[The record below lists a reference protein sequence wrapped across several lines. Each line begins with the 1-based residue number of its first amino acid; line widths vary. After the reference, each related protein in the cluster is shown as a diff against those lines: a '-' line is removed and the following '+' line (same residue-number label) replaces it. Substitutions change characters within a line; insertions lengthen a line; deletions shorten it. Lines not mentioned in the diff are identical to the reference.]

1 MNVRASRI
9 AACRTTRHHDG
20 VTRRGANASGGVAE
34 QIREPAVVRET
45 LLGRAVREVANQS
58 HSHARARTHD
68 EGPPER
74 AFAGPKGDLEEGLVR
89 FAPLLSGR
97 GSGLSGRGSV
107 AQP

>member
-1 MNVRASRI
+1 M
-9 AACRTTRHHDG
+9 
-20 VTRRGANASGGVAE
+20 
-34 QIREPAVVRET
+34 VV
-45 LLGRAVREVANQS
+45 LN
-58 HSHARARTHD
+58 HD

-97 GSGLSGRGSV
+97 GSGLSGRGSG

>member
-1 MNVRASRI
+1 VASVS
-9 AACRTTRHHDG
+9 AA
-20 VTRRGANASGGVAE
+20 
-34 QIREPAVVRET
+34 
-45 LLGRAVREVANQS
+45 
-58 HSHARARTHD
+58 ARAASSRRPVQVAAREQVQAHRPPASLVLVRLTQPQHD

-97 GSGLSGRGSV
+97 GSG